1 MSSEQTNS
9 HAETGSHE
17 QKWDPH
23 PTCDTRVECKLLSP
37 MLHIADDGG
46 VAETDR
52 RRVPRRHVHG
62 SALAVFDGNGSL
74 GALVR
79 VAMLDESLG
88 GVGVLSPVPVEVG
101 SRFSLIPESGIGL
114 RQIGEVMHCDFTHEG
129 YRLGLRNRTLR
140 SVA

>member
-1 MSSEQTNS
+1 MLPDQTNS
-9 HAETGSHE
+9 HEETR
-17 QKWDPH
+17 PH
-23 PTCDTRVECKLLSP
+23 ADIGNTPQVECKPLAP
-37 MLHIADDGG
+37 VLHIADDGG
-46 VAETDR
+46 VTEADR
-52 RRVPRRHVHG
+52 RRVPRRSVHG
-62 SALAVFDGNGSL
+62 SALAVFDGNGAL

-79 VAMLDESLG
+79 VTMLDESLG

-114 RQIGEVMHCDFTHEG
+114 RQVGEVMHCDFTHDG

>member
-1 MSSEQTNS
+1 MSSNQTNS
-9 HAETGSHE
+9 HAQTGSHE
-17 QKWDPH
+17 RRGDPH
-23 PTCDTRVECKLLSP
+23 PTCDTRGECKLLGP
-37 MLHIADDGG
+37 MLQTSDVGDL
-46 VAETDR
+46 AETDR

-114 RQIGEVMHCDFTHEG
+114 RQIGEVMHCDFTNEG

>member
-1 MSSEQTNS
+1 MPQNELSQHEES
-9 HAETGSHE
+9 HPRPAGEPP
-17 QKWDPH
+17 Q
-23 PTCDTRVECKLLSP
+23 VECKLLSP

-46 VAETDR
+46 VTDADR
-52 RRVPRRHVHG
+52 RRVPRRSVHG
-62 SALAVFDGNGSL
+62 TALAVFDGTGSL

-79 VAMLDESLG
+79 VTMLDESLG
-88 GVGVLSPVPVEVG
+88 GAGVMSPVPVEIG

-114 RQIGEVMHCDFTHEG
+114 RQIGEVMHCDYTHEG